1 MLSRWIFF
9 RSAESLFGNV
19 AVVAFLC
26 AQACDGVL
34 TYVGLAVL
42 GPHMEGNPLIAC
54 LMGLMGAGPA
64 LASAKL
70 AAGTLGCVLHLFGAH
85 RLIALLTL
93 VYFGAAVLPWT
104 ALLWLGLR

>member
-1 MLSRWIFF
+1 MLSRWIFS

-42 GPHMEGNPLIAC
+42 GPHMEGNPLIAA
-54 LMGLMGAGPA
+54 LMGMVGAGPA
-64 LASAKL
+64 LAGAKL
-70 AAGTLGCVLHLFGAH
+70 MAGSLGCVLHLFGAH
-85 RLIALLTL
+85 RLLALLTL
-93 VYFGAAVLPWT
+93 IYLGAAVLPWT
-104 ALLWLGLR
+104 ALLW